1 MHVVCVYLS
10 AVLYPPVSGGHFSLF
25 GVTRGDRK
33 NGRETDS
40 QKTRN
45 GELVTYV
52 NETAEITVGHEDVV
66 DTT

>member
-1 MHVVCVYLS
+1 M
-10 AVLYPPVSGGHFSLF
+10 A
-25 GVTRGDRK
+25 
-33 NGRETDS
+33 ETDS

-66 DTT
+66 DT

>member
-1 MHVVCVYLS
+1 MCLFRRCCARVGQ
-10 AVLYPPVSGGHFSLF
+10 ALF
-25 GVTRGDRK
+25 GSFVEHAETGK
-33 NGRETDS
+33 MAETDS

-66 DTT
+66 DT